1 MAKEEAV
8 VNEKKRNEEETKEKW
23 AKKLNKY
30 DGLYHNED
38 GSRVFSPDGDAVSG
52 VNNYLQHKSKS

>member
-1 MAKEEAV
+1 M